1 MRWSVSLRVV
11 DDSVVEV
18 SSTGSSDAAGPTGGW
33 FDDVYRQHWD
43 GMVRLAFAMVDDQAV
58 AEDLAQDAFARV
70 YRARDR
76 VRDPLPYLRSAVY
89 NGCRNHLRELGRRR
103 RRDARRSAIDA
114 AGGARGA
121 APVGDHVM
129 DVVRRLPIRQR
140 CLVVLRYYEGLT
152 DAEISEATGLPL
164 GTVKSTL
171 HRTLAALRE
180 ELS

>member
-1 MRWSVSLRVV
+1 MSLRVV

-18 SSTGSSDAAGPTGGW
+18 SSSGPAGASGSADPGDGW
-33 FDDVYRQHWD
+33 FDDVYRRHWD
-43 GMVRLAFAMVDDQAV
+43 GMVRLAFAMVDDRAV

-76 VRDPLPYLRSAVY
+76 VRDPLPYLRSALY

-103 RRDARRSAIDA
+103 RRDARGSAIDA
-114 AGGARGA
+114 AGTGGGV

-129 DVVRRLPIRQR
+129 DVIRRLPTRQR

-152 DAEISEATGLPL
+152 DTEIAAATGLPL

>member
-1 MRWSVSLRVV
+1 VV

-18 SSTGSSDAAGPTGGW
+18 SSSEPAGASGSADRGDGW
-33 FDDVYRQHWD
+33 FDDVYRRHWD
-43 GMVRLAFAMVDDQAV
+43 GMVRLAFAIVDDRAV

-76 VRDPLPYLRSAVY
+76 VRDPLPYLRSALY

-103 RRDARRSAIDA
+103 RRDARGSAIDA
-114 AGGARGA
+114 AGTGGA
-121 APVGDHVM
+121 AAVGDHVM
-129 DVVRRLPIRQR
+129 DVVRRLPTRQR
-140 CLVVLRYYEGLT
+140 CLVVLRYYAGLT
-152 DAEISEATGLPL
+152 DTEIAEATGLPL